1 MWGPGLAA
9 VVLQLLTRR
18 SLAGPGW
25 RPGPWRYW
33 LLAVALPL
41 AYAGPA
47 YLAGWLSGLAPLRP
61 ELMAWIAD
69 VLNTQLGLPAMPDWA
84 LVPVFVAAVMTLAM
98 AMNLAAAT
106 GEEIGWRGW
115 LQPALSQR
123 WGPRRAALAVGAI
136 WAAWHWP
143 GILFDGDH
151 ASTPVWFGG
160 AMFPLMILAMS
171 VPLAW
176 LTWRSGSLWP
186 AAVFHGVHSVAIQG
200 GAGPGDRAGRRRAVA
215 GRRVR
220 RVDRGADARVGVR
233 ASDGVVPAARRGP
246 GGDGSPWIGAE
257 FVRLTL
263 NFLRFAQFVHK
274 VRKKPHP
281 TH

>member
-1 MWGPGLAA
+1 MSRILLFLALTALFTWTLPWQHSPLPGGAMWGPGLAA

-18 SLAGPGW
+18 SLAGLGW

-61 ELMAWIAD
+61 DLMAWIAD

-98 AMNLAAAT
+98 ALNLAAAT

-160 AMFPLMILAMS
+160 AMFSLMILAMS

-186 AAVFHGVHSVAIQG
+186 AAVFHAVHNVAIQG
-200 GAGPGDRAGRRRAVA
+200 ALGPVTAPDGAAPWLVGEFGAWTAALAMLVAWPFWRRLPSAA
-215 GRRVR
+215 
-220 RVDRGADARVGVR
+220 
-233 ASDGVVPAARRGP
+233 PA
-246 GGDGSPWIGAE
+246 
-257 FVRLTL
+257 
-263 NFLRFAQFVHK
+263 
-274 VRKKPHP
+274 
-281 TH
+281 